1 VGGENDW
8 AGGEIALAWRFMGGM
23 HPKGANGGPDRLIAQ
38 VAARQHA
45 VIAIDELLAAGL
57 SHEGVKTR
65 VRAGRLHRKHRG
77 VYAIGNPRLDQHGIW
92 LAAVK
97 ACGDQAALSHQSA
110 AQLAKLL
117 PLPAYRGP
125 VHVTVAG
132 AAGRR
137 QRKGIV
143 IHRSRTLTG
152 ADVQIRDVI
161 PVTKPERT
169 LIDLRRVLDRD
180 EWEDALDRARVLA
193 LPIGDLAPT
202 EPTRSRFERRMLALC
217 HRHRLL
223 KPEVNA
229 RVGPFLVDFFWREA
243 RLIVE
248 ADSFEHHRDRAAFEA
263 DRARDAQLALMGYRV
278 VRFTWRR
285 VRDDPA
291 GVATTIRGL
300 LGAPWY

>member
-1 VGGENDW
+1 VDF
-8 AGGEIALAWRFMGGM
+8 AGPEGEIAVAWRFMGGM

-38 VAARQHA
+38 VAAHQHA

-77 VYAIGNPRLDQHGIW
+77 VYAVGHPRLDQHGIW

-97 ACGDQAALSHQSA
+97 ACGHGAALSHQSA

-117 PLPAYRGP
+117 PQPAYRGP

-143 IHRSRTLTG
+143 IHRSTTLSNSE
-152 ADVQIRDVI
+152 VMIRDGI
-161 PVTKPERT
+161 PVTNPRRT

-180 EWEDALDRARVLA
+180 AWEDALDRARVLS
-193 LPIGDLAPT
+193 LPIGDLKAS

-217 HRHRLL
+217 RRHRLP

-229 RVGPFLVDFFWREA
+229 RVGPFLVDFLWQEQG
-243 RLIVE
+243 LVVE
-248 ADSFEHHRDRAAFEA
+248 ADGFENHRGRAAFEA
-263 DRARDAQLALMGYRV
+263 DRQRDAQLALMAYRV

-291 GVATTIRGL
+291 AVATTVRGL
-300 LGAPWY
+300 LGAH